1 MRIVTAAQMRLL
13 DSVAVSKYGIPGIL
27 LMENAG
33 LSVFLAAEDALEGLA
48 GKRVIV
54 MAGPGNNGGD
64 GYVVAR
70 HMANAGALV
79 AIAGYADPAKYRPD
93 SRANYDIARAM
104 GLQIIDQPLGPALET
119 LLSEADLTVDAL
131 LGTGFSGG
139 LRQPM
144 PEVIEA
150 VNAYSDFVVSVD
162 IPSGVEADTGIVSST
177 AVLADLTVT
186 FALPKVGLMVYP
198 GAKYAGDLVVADIS
212 IPVDELDST
221 DCAAF
226 VLDADAAT
234 ARLPYR
240 PIDAH
245 KGTFGHVGIIAGS
258 VGMTGAAVLSANGAL
273 AIGAGLVSVAAPESL
288 KDILECKLTEAMTF
302 PVRESG
308 SRCFGL
314 GSLDDVKEF
323 LRGKDA
329 VVLGPGL
336 GRREETV
343 QFVLELLPT
352 LEVPVLLDADALYAI
367 STDLSVLK
375 RLKVPAVITPHPG
388 EMARLVGVDAAQI
401 QSDRLKAA
409 SSFAAEHG
417 VVVVLK
423 GAGSIVAGPNGD
435 SYINTSGCDGMASG
449 GVGDVL
455 SGIIGGLLA
464 QGVAGLD
471 AAAAGV
477 YMHGLAGEF
486 AARLRGHAS
495 MTASDVA
502 QSVSEALRVL
512 NGESE
517 ATGQSD

>member
-1 MRIVTAAQMRLL
+1 MRIVTANQMRTL
-13 DSVAVSKYGIPGIL
+13 DSLAETKYAIPGIL

-33 LSVFLAAEDALEGLA
+33 LSVFLAAEDALDGLA
-48 GKRVIV
+48 GKRVVVI
-54 MAGPGNNGGD
+54 AGPGNNGGD

-79 AIAGYADPAKYRPD
+79 TIASYADPAKYRPD

-104 GLQIIDQPLGPALET
+104 GLEIIDHPLGSALEG
-119 LLSEADLTVDAL
+119 LLLGADLTVDAL

-139 LRQPM
+139 LRQTM

-177 AVLADLTVT
+177 AILADLTVT

-226 VLDADAAT
+226 VLDADVAA

-273 AIGAGLVSVAAPESL
+273 AIGAGLVSVAAPQSL
-288 KDILECKLTEAMTF
+288 NDILECKLTEAMTV
-302 PVRESG
+302 PVRESR
-308 SRCFGL
+308 SRCFGPD
-314 GSLDDVKEF
+314 SLDDIKEF

-343 QFVLELLPT
+343 KFVLELLPT
-352 LEVPVLLDADALYAI
+352 LEAPVLLDADALYAI
-367 STDLSVLK
+367 STDISVLK

-388 EMARLVGVDAAQI
+388 EMARLVRANTAQV
-401 QSDRLKAA
+401 QSDRLKSA

-417 VVVVLK
+417 VTVVLK
-423 GAGSIVAGPNGD
+423 GAGSIVAGPNGEN
-435 SYINTSGCDGMASG
+435 YVNTSGCEGMASG

-464 QGVAGLD
+464 QGVGGLD

-477 YMHGLAGEF
+477 YIHGLAGEF
-486 AARLRGHAS
+486 AAKLRGNAS
-495 MTASDVA
+495 MVASDVA
-502 QSVSEALRVL
+502 ESVGEALKEL
-512 NGESE
+512 GAE
-517 ATGQSD
+517 